1 MNLHNFI
8 IQLIQSDSL
17 NLTDIKKMIID
28 PRTKEE
34 LLTTLLVNYAAYET
48 LIRIKNG
55 MDHG

>member
-8 IQLIQSDSL
+8 LQLIQTDSL
-17 NLTDIKKMIID
+17 DLTDIKRMIVD
-28 PRTKEE
+28 PNTKDE
-34 LLTTLLVNYAAYET
+34 LLTTLLKNYSSYET

>member
-8 IQLIQSDSL
+8 LQLIQTDSL
-17 NLTDIKKMIID
+17 DLTDIKRMIVD
-28 PRTKEE
+28 PNTKEE
-34 LLTTLLVNYAAYET
+34 LLTTLLKNYESYET